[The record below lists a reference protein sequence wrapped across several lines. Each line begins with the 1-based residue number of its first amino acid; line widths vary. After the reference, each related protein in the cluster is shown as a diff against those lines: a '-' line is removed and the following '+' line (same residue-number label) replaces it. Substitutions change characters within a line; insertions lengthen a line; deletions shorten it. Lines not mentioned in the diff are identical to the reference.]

1 MAAARLGSIA
11 VRELAVVALSVQLIS
26 DRGANMVLSPP
37 NTSVIRAS
45 FKGSAGYELSAR
57 LDLPA
62 GPVLAFALFAHC
74 FTCSKEVLAAKRIAS
89 GLAAAGVGVLRF
101 DFTGLG
107 SSEGEFA
114 NTNFSSN
121 IEDLVSAAGY
131 LRDNFAAPAILVG
144 HSLGGA
150 AVLAAAHHIPEAR
163 AVVTIGAPADVGHVL
178 KHFGSSLEEIRKKGE
193 AQVTLAGRRFRIRHD
208 FIVDAEEHR
217 LADRIRSLGK
227 ALLVMHAPRDA
238 VVDIEN
244 ASKIFLAAKHPKSF
258 VSLDDAD
265 HLLSDATA
273 SAYAARVIDAWASKY
288 IPLARAA
295 PESESTEV
303 LIRETGQGRY
313 QNSIAVGRHRLIAD
327 EPVAVGG
334 LDSGPSPYD
343 YLSVALGA
351 CTAMTL
357 RVYAEHRKLTLGRVS
372 VTIRHGKTAAEHCSD
387 CGAAAEGRESK
398 IDRFER
404 VISVEGELDATLREK
419 LIEIAGKC
427 PVHQTL
433 EMASAVLTR
442 VEAA

>member
-1 MAAARLGSIA
+1 
-11 VRELAVVALSVQLIS
+11 
-26 DRGANMVLSPP
+26 MVLSPP

-178 KHFGSSLEEIRKKGE
+178 KHFGSSLEDIRKKGE
-193 AQVTLAGRRFRIRHD
+193 AQVTLAGRRFRIRQD

-343 YLSVALGA
+343 YLSAALGA

-387 CGAAAEGRESK
+387 CGAAAEGGESK

>member
-1 MAAARLGSIA
+1 MGLPAS
-11 VRELAVVALSVQLIS
+11 
-26 DRGANMVLSPP
+26 

-62 GPVLAFALFAHC
+62 GSVRAFALFAHC
-74 FTCSKEVLAAKRIAS
+74 FTCGKDLLAAKRIAA

-150 AVLAAAHHIPEAR
+150 AVLAAAQEIPEAR

-193 AQVTLAGRRFRIRHD
+193 AQVTLAGRQFSIRHG

-227 ALLVMHAPRDA
+227 ALLVMHAPRDT

-265 HLLSDATA
+265 HLLSDASA

-288 IPLARAA
+288 VPLAAA
-295 PESESTEV
+295 TPECESTDV
-303 LIRETGQGRY
+303 LIRETGQSRY
-313 QNSIAVGRHRLIAD
+313 QNSIVVGRHRLIAD
-327 EPVAVGG
+327 EPVTVGG

-343 YLSVALGA
+343 YLSAALGA

-357 RVYAEHRKLTLGRVS
+357 RVYAEQKKLTLGRVS
-372 VTIRHGKTAAEHCSD
+372 VTIRHGKTAVEHCSD
-387 CGAAAEGRESK
+387 CGAAADGREGK

-404 VISVEGELDATLREK
+404 IIAVDGALDAALREK

-427 PVHQTL
+427 PVHRSL
-433 EMASAVLTR
+433 ETASAVVTR
-442 VEAA
+442 FEAT

>member
-1 MAAARLGSIA
+1 MT
-11 VRELAVVALSVQLIS
+11 
-26 DRGANMVLSPP
+26 LSPS

-45 FKGSAGYELSAR
+45 FKGTAGYELSAR

-62 GPVLAFALFAHC
+62 GPVRAFALFAHC
-74 FTCSKEVLAAKRIAS
+74 FTCTKDVLAARRIAS

-121 IEDLVSAAGY
+121 VEDLVSAAAY
-131 LRDNFAAPAILVG
+131 LRDNYSAPTILIG

-150 AVLAAAHHIPEAR
+150 AVLAAAHDIPEAR
-163 AVVTIGAPADVGHVL
+163 AVVTIGAPADVAHVL
-178 KHFGSSLEEIRKKGE
+178 NNFGSSLEEIRDKGE
-193 AQVTLAGRRFRIRHD
+193 AQVMLAGRQFRIRRS
-208 FIVDAEEHR
+208 FIADAEEHR
-217 LADRIRSLGK
+217 LADRISSLGK

-238 VVDIEN
+238 VVGIEN

-265 HLLSDATA
+265 HLLSDAA
-273 SAYAARVIDAWASKY
+273 AAAYAARVIEAWASKY
-288 IPLARAA
+288 IPEAPMA
-295 PESESTEV
+295 PERETTDV
-303 LIRETGQGRY
+303 LIRETGQGTY
-313 QNSIAVGRHRLIAD
+313 QNSIALGRHRLIAD

-343 YLSVALGA
+343 YLSIALGA
-351 CTAMTL
+351 CTSMTL
-357 RVYAEHRKLTLGRVS
+357 RAYAEQKKLALGRLS
-372 VTIRHGKTAAEHCSD
+372 VAIRHGKTPAQHCAD
-387 CGAAAEGRESK
+387 CGAVAEGREGK

-404 VISVEGELDATLREK
+404 VVSVEGELDTALREK

-427 PVHQTL
+427 PVHRTL
-433 EMASAVLTR
+433 EMGSAVVTR
-442 VEAA
+442 VEAASRSVPNSNHAPRDAK

>member
-1 MAAARLGSIA
+1 M
-11 VRELAVVALSVQLIS
+11 
-26 DRGANMVLSPP
+26 MPP
-37 NTSVIRAS
+37 RPDTSVIRAS
-45 FKGSAGYELSAR
+45 FKGSQGFELSAR
-57 LDLPA
+57 VDLPA
-62 GPVLAFALFAHC
+62 GPVRAFALFAHC
-74 FTCSKEVLAAKRIAS
+74 FTCSKDVLAAKRIAS

-121 IEDLVSAAGY
+121 IEDLVNAAGY

-163 AVVTIGAPADVGHVL
+163 AVVTIGAPADVRHVL
-178 KHFGSSLEEIRKKGE
+178 KHFGSSLEEIREKGE
-193 AQVTLAGRRFRIRHD
+193 AQVTLAGRRFSIRHD

-244 ASKIFLAAKHPKSF
+244 ASTIFLAAKHPKSF

-288 IPLARAA
+288 IPLARAM
-295 PESESTEV
+295 PESELTDV

-327 EPVAVGG
+327 EPVTVGG
-334 LDSGPSPYD
+334 LDLALGPFNT
-343 YLSVALGA
+343 LWVALGLCPPWRFGGSA
-351 CTAMTL
+351 GHRRL
-357 RVYAEHRKLTLGRVS
+357 RLGAVS
-372 VTIRHGKTAAEHCSD
+372 V
-387 CGAAAEGRESK
+387 
-398 IDRFER
+398 RF
-404 VISVEGELDATLREK
+404 G
-419 LIEIAGKC
+419 
-427 PVHQTL
+427 
-433 EMASAVLTR
+433 
-442 VEAA
+442 

>member
-1 MAAARLGSIA
+1 MG
-11 VRELAVVALSVQLIS
+11 LSAS
-26 DRGANMVLSPP
+26 S
-37 NTSVIRAS
+37 TSVVRAS
-45 FKGSAGYELSAR
+45 FKGSAGLELSAR

-62 GPVLAFALFAHC
+62 GSVRAFALFAHC
-74 FTCSKEVLAAKRIAS
+74 FTCGKDVLAAKRIAA

-131 LRDNFAAPAILVG
+131 LRDNFAAPAILIG

-150 AVLAAAHHIPEAR
+150 AVLAAAHAIPEAR

-178 KHFGSSLEEIRKKGE
+178 KQFGSSLEEIRNKGE
-193 AQVTLAGRRFRIRHD
+193 AQVTLAGRRFSIRHG

-227 ALLVMHAPRDA
+227 ALLVMHAPRDT

-265 HLLSDATA
+265 HLLSDAGS

-288 IPLARAA
+288 IPLPEAA
-295 PESESTEV
+295 PEGESTDV
-303 LIRETGQGRY
+303 LIRETGQGKF
-313 QNSIAVGRHRLIAD
+313 QNSIAIGRHRLIAD

-351 CTAMTL
+351 CTSMTL
-357 RVYAEHRKLTLGRVS
+357 RAYAEHRKLSLGRLS

-387 CGAAAEGRESK
+387 CGAAADGREGK

-404 VISVEGELDATLREK
+404 IISVDGGLDAALREK

-427 PVHQTL
+427 PVHRTL
-433 EMASAVLTR
+433 EAASAVVTT
-442 VEAA
+442 VDAA

>member
-1 MAAARLGSIA
+1 
-11 VRELAVVALSVQLIS
+11 
-26 DRGANMVLSPP
+26 MVLSPP

-178 KHFGSSLEEIRKKGE
+178 KHFGSSLEDIRKKGE
-193 AQVTLAGRRFRIRHD
+193 AQVTLAGRRFRIRQD

>member
-1 MAAARLGSIA
+1 
-11 VRELAVVALSVQLIS
+11 
-26 DRGANMVLSPP
+26 MVLSPP

-178 KHFGSSLEEIRKKGE
+178 KHFGSSLEDIRKKGE
-193 AQVTLAGRRFRIRHD
+193 AQVTLAGRRFRIRQD

-433 EMASAVLTR
+433 EMASAVRTR